1 MTKLKL
7 DRFKLRKKK
16 FDEEYIEIMEQN
28 NNSTISLY
36 DKVYM
41 LKKIEIKSTSKSL
54 LTNEQLEKI
63 IFNRPQLDLDQ
74 WRNFLQNKLFSFID
88 KDSKLKD
95 AFKKFQNSTEQY
107 RKLLLKEKISL
118 NDTQQ
123 AIESLLNNNSLDEYR
138 KRLRIKMQLDENT
151 INEFA
156 SSLNLII
163 SNLTDWN

>member
-1 MTKLKL
+1 
-7 DRFKLRKKK
+7 
-16 FDEEYIEIMEQN
+16 
-28 NNSTISLY
+28 
-36 DKVYM
+36 
-41 LKKIEIKSTSKSL
+41 EIKSTSKSL

-163 SNLTDWN
+163 SNLTD

>member
-16 FDEEYIEIMEQN
+16 FDEEYMEIMKQN
-28 NNSTISLY
+28 NDSTISLY

-163 SNLTDWN
+163 SNLTD